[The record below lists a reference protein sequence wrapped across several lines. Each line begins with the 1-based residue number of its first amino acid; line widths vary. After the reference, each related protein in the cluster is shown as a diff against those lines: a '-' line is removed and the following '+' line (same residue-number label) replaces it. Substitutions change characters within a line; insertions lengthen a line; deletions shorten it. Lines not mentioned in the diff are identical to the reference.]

1 MPCKFQV
8 FEFQITLDQVDS
20 YAGDFWGG
28 RFSSLQAP
36 LKTPLGKATDIL
48 VDENK
53 IGHLH

>member
-20 YAGDFWGG
+20 YAGVFLGG
-28 RFSSLQAP
+28 RLWSLQDP
-36 LKTPLGKATDIL
+36 LKTSVGKATDIL